1 MIGRDWRPGPA
12 LPSQLDRDYT
22 LGPWEHIMEIRVRP
36 VREPASLRDLVHTAG
51 VNPLEASEG

>member
-22 LGPWEHIMEIRVRP
+22 LGPWEHIMEIRVR
-36 VREPASLRDLVHTAG
+36 EPASLRDLVHTAG
-51 VNPLEASEG
+51 VDPLGASEG